1 MDPITAAIIVLGVNF
16 VAGAVN
22 KSAATKMEEYRKEAQ
37 KKAQNKMLELS
48 GLLYQ
53 ERLKLDREMHRKLL
67 EQQRK
72 SNTENL
78 NIIAEQIE
86 AYTKWPLNVSPI
98 ALRGSSSLLPEEM
111 IDVAER
117 QPCYLLVAPGSDKE
131 LNKSLDELQEHIFSY
146 TSNYLTAAR
155 GHNVVLLKDCWA
167 NTLKECGEI
176 EARNIHS
183 FIKDVPMIVLSPS
196 HSMPGEVCF
205 NLSMWNIFDCN
216 CGHKLSY
223 SFGETVKFKDG
234 SNLHSLANDLCAFLT
249 YISDSYAWVHYR
261 EVPQLMKLACSGAL
275 NLSDE
280 VFDSYYDQYVKL
292 LREMTDNGLLSKL
305 DESEA
310 ILNYCRAVDGPLHAQ
325 QAFAAAGYIGE
336 DADSAMLSL
345 PQPVQALVWK
355 YIGQNPDVCRL
366 LPVDSFRKLQ
376 CECLRCNWLN
386 ALDNSFDSQFCYSA
400 TFDPLVDK
408 YKSKIIAL
416 GAEIK
421 KEGLDRMRAITDLVD
436 LRDKLRPVLIQ
447 EGSRRIKSE
456 IIPML
461 VDDLVPFIRK
471 SHKAYINKQI
481 LESAK
486 DLNHC
491 LLDADGF
498 SDVGLKIAVEI
509 HNKFVKSLSKSRAKE
524 AAEKEYLYFSL
535 YSWANQIAND
545 WIIYVFLSH
554 DIVHS
559 DVGYV
564 TSKTEDK
571 MFFDDIRSSLSLHLC
586 SIAKTLLG
594 IEDPYSSSYDSGS
607 RSSDD
612 SFFEYVVMSPSF

>member
-53 ERLKLDREMHRKLL
+53 ERLKLDREMHRNLL

-205 NLSMWNIFDCN
+205 NLSMWNIFDRN

-223 SFGETVKFKDG
+223 SFGETVKLKDG
-234 SNLHSLANDLCAFLT
+234 NNLHSLANDLCAFLT

-261 EVPQLMKLACSGAL
+261 EVPQLMMLACSGAL

-305 DESEA
+305 DESEI
-310 ILNYCRAVDGPLHAQ
+310 ILNYCQAVDGPMHRCK
-325 QAFAAAGYIGE
+325 AFAASGFI
-336 DADSAMLSL
+336 DDSTNPAILLL
-345 PQPVQALVWK
+345 PQDVQAMVWE
-355 YIGQNPDVCRL
+355 YVGDNSEVSGL
-366 LPVDSFRKLQ
+366 LPQASLRELQ
-376 CECLRCNWLN
+376 CECLRRNWLE
-386 ALDNSFDSQFCYSA
+386 AFGRRTPFSFKICYS
-400 TFDPLVDK
+400 DMLNNYVDR
-408 YKSKIIAL
+408 YRRQIVSL
-416 GAEIK
+416 GADIK
-421 KEGLDRMRAITDLVD
+421 KQGIEKMRAITDFVD
-436 LRDKLRPVLIQ
+436 LRDTLRPLLKK
-447 EGSRRIKSE
+447 EGTERFKNE
-456 IIPML
+456 IYPLMI
-461 VDDLVPFIRK
+461 DDLIPSIVK
-471 SHKAYINKQI
+471 SHKKYTNE
-481 LESAK
+481 LVFESAK
-486 DLNHC
+486 DLNRFM
-491 LLDADGF
+491 LDVDDF
-498 SDVGLKIAVEI
+498 SDVGLKMAADIHSEFVESI
-509 HNKFVKSLSKSRAKE
+509 QKTNLKEIVKKE
-524 AAEKEYLYFSL
+524 SL
-535 YSWANQIAND
+535 YLRVDFWASKVAQD
-545 WIIYVFLSH
+545 WIEYVFLHH
-554 DIVHS
+554 DVVHS
-559 DVGYV
+559 DVG
-564 TSKTEDK
+564 TSVAKKEDK
-571 MFFDDIRSSLSLHLC
+571 LYFDDLKSTVSNNLR
-586 SIAKTLLG
+586 SIAKSLLNL
-594 IEDPYSSSYDSGS
+594 DDDSPTFSSSQ
-607 RSSDD
+607 RQII
-612 SFFEYVVMSPSF
+612 

>member
-53 ERLKLDREMHRKLL
+53 ERLKLDREMHRNLL

-205 NLSMWNIFDCN
+205 NLSMWNMFDRN
-216 CGHKLSY
+216 SEHKLSY
-223 SFGETVKFKDG
+223 SFGETLRMKNGNDIK
-234 SNLHSLANDLCAFLT
+234 LIANDLCAFFT
-249 YISDSYAWVHYR
+249 YISDCYAWVHYR
-261 EVPQLMKLACSGAL
+261 EVPQLMMLACSGAL

-376 CECLRCNWLN
+376 CECLRCNWLK
-386 ALDNSFDSQFCYSA
+386 ALDNSFNSHVRSSDMFRQ
-400 TFDPLVDK
+400 LVDK
-408 YKSKIIAL
+408 YKPKIVAI

-421 KEGLDRMRAITDLVD
+421 KHGLDRMRAVTDMVD
-436 LRDKLRPVLIQ
+436 LRDKLRPILIQ
-447 EGSRRIKSE
+447 NGERRIKSE
-456 IIPML
+456 IFPLL

-471 SHKAYINKQI
+471 SHKVYINKQI
-481 LESAK
+481 LESAGN
-486 DLNHC
+486 LNHC
-491 LLDADGF
+491 LLDADDF
-498 SDVGLKIAVEI
+498 SEVGLRIATDI
-509 HNKFVKSLSKSRAKE
+509 HDKFVKSLSKTRAKE
-524 AAEKEYLYFSL
+524 IAEKEYVYFSM
-535 YSWANQIAND
+535 YSWADKIAND
-545 WIIYVFLSH
+545 WIVYVFLSH

-559 DVGYV
+559 DIGYV
-564 TSKTEDK
+564 TSKAEDK
-571 MFFDDIRSSLSLHLC
+571 MFYDAVLSSMEYRLC
-586 SIAKTLLG
+586 SIAKKMLG
-594 IEDPYSSSYDSGS
+594 IEDSYSSSSYDSD
-607 RSSDD
+607 SSDD
-612 SFFEYVVMSPSF
+612 SFFNNVVMSPSF

>member
-53 ERLKLDREMHRKLL
+53 ERLKLDREMHRNLL

-167 NTLKECGEI
+167 NSLKECGEI

-205 NLSMWNIFDCN
+205 NLSMWNIFDRN

-234 SNLHSLANDLCAFLT
+234 NNLHSLANDLCAFLT

-261 EVPQLMKLACSGAL
+261 EVPQLLTLASAGAL
-275 NLSDE
+275 NLNEE
-280 VFDSYYDQYVKL
+280 VIGAYYGAYVKL
-292 LREMTDNGLLSKL
+292 LRDMTDNGLLSKL

-310 ILNYCRAVDGPLHAQ
+310 ILDYCRAVDGPMNAQ
-325 QAFAAAGYIGE
+325 QAFAVAGYIGE
-336 DADSAMLSL
+336 DADSAMLFL
-345 PQPVQALVWK
+345 PQPVQAMVWK
-355 YIGQNPDVCRL
+355 YIGQNPEVSRL
-366 LPVDSFRKLQ
+366 IPVDSFRKLQ
-376 CECLRCNWLN
+376 CECLRLNWLK
-386 ALDNSFDSQFCYSA
+386 ALDNSFNSHVRSSDMFRQ
-400 TFDPLVDK
+400 LVDK
-408 YKSKIIAL
+408 YKPKIVAI

-421 KEGLDRMRAITDLVD
+421 KHGLDRMRAVTDMVD
-436 LRDKLRPVLIQ
+436 LRDKLRPILIQ
-447 EGSRRIKSE
+447 NGERRIKSE
-456 IIPML
+456 IFPLL

-471 SHKAYINKQI
+471 SHKVYINKQI
-481 LESAK
+481 LESAGN
-486 DLNHC
+486 LNHC
-491 LLDADGF
+491 LLDADDF
-498 SDVGLKIAVEI
+498 SEVGLRIATDI
-509 HNKFVKSLSKSRAKE
+509 HDKFVKSLSKTRAKE
-524 AAEKEYLYFSL
+524 IAEKEYVYFSM
-535 YSWANQIAND
+535 YSWADKIAND
-545 WIIYVFLSH
+545 WIVYVFLSH

-559 DVGYV
+559 DIGYV
-564 TSKTEDK
+564 TSKAEDK
-571 MFFDDIRSSLSLHLC
+571 MFYDAVLSSMEYRLC
-586 SIAKTLLG
+586 SIAKKMLG
-594 IEDPYSSSYDSGS
+594 IEDSYSSSSYDSD
-607 RSSDD
+607 SSDD
-612 SFFEYVVMSPSF
+612 SFFNNVVMSPSF